1 MPTASF
7 TKLNPFIEGVFEA
20 QFNFASDTFKVFL
33 SNEAPTVATDS
44 VKADI
49 TEISSGGGYTTGGQ
63 TVTIVASSQTG
74 GTYTA
79 TVNTTLTWTGTGAGF
94 GPFRYA
100 YMYDDTNATD
110 RLVGVWDYGSSISVA
125 DTETFEWTMN
135 AALITAS

>member
-1 MPTASF
+1 MPTAAF
-7 TKLNPFIEGVFEA
+7 TKFYPFIEGVFEA

-49 TEISSGGGYTTGGQ
+49 VEIANGNGYTTGGQ
-63 TVTIVASSQTG
+63 TVPIVTSSQTG

-79 TVNTTLTWTGTGAGF
+79 VVNTTLTWTGTGAGF
-94 GPFRYA
+94 GPLRYA

-110 RLVGVWDYGSSISVA
+110 RLVGVWDYGSSFTVA
-125 DTETFEWTMN
+125 ASETFEWSMN
-135 AALITAS
+135 ANLISAS

>member
-7 TKLNPFIEGVFEA
+7 TKFHPFVEGVFEA
-20 QFNFASDTFKVFL
+20 QFNFASDSFRVIL
-33 SNEAPTVATDS
+33 SNTTPTTSMS
-44 VKADI
+44 VKADV
-49 TEISSGGGYTTGGQ
+49 TEVANGNGYTTNGQ
-63 TVTIVASSQTG
+63 VVPIVSSSQTG

-110 RLVGVWDYGSSISVA
+110 RLVGAWDYGSAITVA
-125 DTETFEWTMN
+125 SGETFEWAMN